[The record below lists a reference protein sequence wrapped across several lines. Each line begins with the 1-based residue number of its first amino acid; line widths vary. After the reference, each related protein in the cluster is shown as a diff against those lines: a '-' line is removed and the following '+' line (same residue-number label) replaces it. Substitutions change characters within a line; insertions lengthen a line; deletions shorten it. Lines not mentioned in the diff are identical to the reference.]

1 MKKANIDV
9 PVLLIFFCRPECFK
23 QVFEQVKIARP
34 SKLFLY
40 QDGARPD
47 KPSDIDNIK
56 QCRTIAEDIDWDCE
70 IHKFYQEKNIGCDPS
85 VFIAI
90 KWMFEHVD
98 RGIILEDDN
107 VPSQSFFP
115 FCDELLEKYKDDE
128 RINMIQGLNHLG
140 VYKKNINADDYFF
153 TNAGAIWGWAT
164 WKRCTDLWQ
173 EHYDFLDDDELVK
186 KIGDQYTNKR
196 VFKQFINSCKW
207 HKESGKAYF
216 ETISGA
222 TRRLNAQFAIAP
234 NKNLITN
241 IGLTE
246 DAAHNSGGSINMIPK
261 EVRIVFEAKR
271 YELEF
276 PMEHPKEIKIV
287 DYEYEESA
295 WRIHF
300 PSKIRAFYR
309 TQESRFLK
317 LFCTGTEGR
326 KILKE
331 SLKRRFIL
339 RQ

>member
-1 MKKANIDV
+1 MKKSNIDV

-47 KPSDIDNIK
+47 KPSDINNIK
-56 QCRTIAEDIDWDCE
+56 ICREIAEDIDWDCE
-70 IHKFYQEKNIGCDPS
+70 VHKFYQEKNVGCDPS
-85 VFIAI
+85 EFIAI

-98 RGIILEDDN
+98 RGIILEDDD

-115 FCDELLEKYKDDE
+115 FCDELLEKYRNDT
-128 RINMIQGLNHLG
+128 RIHLIQGMNLFG
-140 VYKKNINADDYFF
+140 VYKNISDDYFF
-153 TNAGAIWGWAT
+153 TNVSATQGWAT

-173 EHYDFLDDDELVK
+173 EHYDFLEDEEQVK
-186 KIGDQYTNKR
+186 KMGDQYTNKR
-196 VFKQFINSCKW
+196 VFKQFIETCKR
-207 HKESGKAYF
+207 HKKSDIAHYES
-216 ETISGA
+216 ISA
-222 TRRLNAQFAIAP
+222 AARRLNSQFSIAP

-241 IGLTE
+241 IGLTD
-246 DAAHNSGGSINMIPK
+246 DATHTSTVNINMLPK
-261 EVRIVFEAKR
+261 AVRAVFEAKR

-276 PMEHPKEIKIV
+276 PLQHPKEIKIV
-287 DYEYEESA
+287 DYEYEESV

-326 KILKE
+326 KILK
-331 SLKRRFIL
+331 
-339 RQ
+339 